1 MTENNRGGRRKLGF
15 KTMRGVIVVLG
26 ILTVLGRLGR
36 LHWTLDWFAL
46 AHHYY
51 FLFALIALG
60 GFVIMRRWQ
69 WAAAAAVVVV
79 INGWLL
85 SPYLPTAPVVEG
97 APDGTIR
104 LLVYNMYYA
113 NEDLEQMVQDIES
126 YEADIVF
133 IMEYSFQTQEAI
145 ESRFDHYDY
154 RLIEPSRITMGLA
167 LFSHIPITEAQI
179 HRRPETRIP
188 IYEVAFAH
196 EERPF
201 TLVGAHPWPPIPQF
215 WGVNHAQMQDVTTIA
230 AEAPH
235 PLIVAGDFNA
245 SPWAYSMRNLA
256 SAANVTDAHNGYWF
270 RPTWQINPWL
280 KFPLDHVLVSEEWQ
294 IVNYEHGD
302 PGGSDHDF
310 LILDLALREE

>member
-1 MTENNRGGRRKLGF
+1 MTEKNPVSRREWGF
-15 KTMRGVIVVLG
+15 KILRGAAVVLG
-26 ILTVLGRLGR
+26 ILTVLGRLGW
-36 LHWTLDWFAL
+36 LHWTFDWFAL

-51 FLFALIALG
+51 FLVGLIVLG
-60 GFVIMRRWQ
+60 GLVVLRRWP
-69 WAAAAAVVVV
+69 WVTAAAVVVV

-97 APDGTIR
+97 APDETIR

-113 NEDLEQMVQDIES
+113 NADLEQMVQDIES

-145 ESRFDHYDY
+145 EARFDHYEY

-167 LFSHIPITEAQI
+167 LFSHIPIEAAQI

-196 EERPF
+196 EARPF

-215 WGVNHAQMQDVTTIA
+215 WGVNHAQMVDVTAVA

-245 SPWAYSMRNLA
+245 SPWAYSVRQLA
-256 SAANVTDAHNGYWF
+256 READVADAHNGYWF
-270 RPTWQINPWL
+270 RPTWQINPL
-280 KFPLDHVLVSEEWQ
+280 LQFPLDHVLVSDEWQ
-294 IVNYEHGD
+294 VVNYLHGD

-310 LILDLALREE
+310 LVLDLALREE